1 MEISRILSVLI
12 NFLFAI
18 IGFLLGLRII
28 LRFFGANP
36 NTPFVQWVYE
46 SSDSLLAPF
55 AGIFPVTRIEGGFV
69 IDFPAVFAVIIY
81 AFLGYLILE
90 AVSFIAYR
98 SEERVVTK
106 KVVRK

>member
-1 MEISRILSVLI
+1 MEISRIIYFLV
-12 NFLFAI
+12 NFLFAV

-36 NTPFVQWVYE
+36 NTPFVDWIYE

-69 IDFPAVFAVIIY
+69 IDFPAIFAVVVY
-81 AFLGYLILE
+81 AFIGYLILE
-90 AVSFIAYR
+90 AVAVIAIR
-98 SEERVVTK
+98 AEDRLDRER
-106 KVVRK
+106 RRR